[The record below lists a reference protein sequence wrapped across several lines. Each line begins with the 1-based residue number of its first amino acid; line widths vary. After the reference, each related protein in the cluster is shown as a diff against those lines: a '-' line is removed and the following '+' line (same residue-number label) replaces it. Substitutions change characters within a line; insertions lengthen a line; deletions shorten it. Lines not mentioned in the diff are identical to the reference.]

1 MSSFKLGISILWPA
15 CWTALPIKMAFA
27 LLFMAMGAIHIETTL
42 GVTFLML
49 LMSPVS
55 AFAYFVISAAVGF
68 HFAEG
73 TGLPLLFILSIP
85 IDIWAMGL
93 VARTFFLEQL
103 RLEPPASLGLG
114 LWVKFAIAGAIYLP
128 LVWVIEGGVTDIARS
143 TVKSI
148 LDMEALKHLPVAE
161 RIGVEFTTWGSVSL
175 IALVALT
182 FIGLSILGKLVQ
194 ASAAKAQPAGGSYQG
209 LISRWDMLRVP
220 ADQGLM
226 LTAFTAAGAVLSVLF
241 WSVLPVSTPHPQECC
256 KPPEET
262 AIAHF
267 DPPEIAQYGREIL
280 KGCGAEDCGIGT
292 AGCRGRK
299 RQIEGRERQSW
310 CQRGRCQAR
319 GEGFAISSGKT
330 GGKRQMT
337 SWRMTR

>member
-1 MSSFKLGISILWPA
+1 MTGRETMSSFKLGISILWPA

-27 LLFMAMGAIHIETTL
+27 LLFMAMGSIHIENTL

-49 LMSPVS
+49 LLTPVS
-55 AFAYFVISAAVGF
+55 VFAYFVISAAFGF

-85 IDIWAMGL
+85 IDIWALGL

-114 LWVKFAIAGAIYLP
+114 LWAKFSIAGAIYLP
-128 LVWVIEGGVTDIARS
+128 LLWLIEGGVTDIARS

-161 RIGVEFTTWGSVSL
+161 RIGVEFTAWGSVSMIVL
-175 IALVALT
+175 LLLT

-194 ASAAKAQPAGGSYQG
+194 ASAASAQQAAGSYQG

-226 LTAFTAAGAVLSVLF
+226 LTAFTAAGAVLSILF

-262 AIAHF
+262 VVGHF
-267 DPPEIAQYGREIL
+267 DPRKSLSTGEKALKAAELKIAALEQQAAEEEKDKS
-280 KGCGAEDCGIGT
+280 KGKDK
-292 AGCRGRK
+292 AGVK
-299 RQIEGRERQSW
+299 EGSAKHEGKASQSAA
-310 CQRGRCQAR
+310 GKPA
-319 GEGFAISSGKT
+319 GSGK
-330 GGKRQMT
+330 
-337 SWRMTR
+337 